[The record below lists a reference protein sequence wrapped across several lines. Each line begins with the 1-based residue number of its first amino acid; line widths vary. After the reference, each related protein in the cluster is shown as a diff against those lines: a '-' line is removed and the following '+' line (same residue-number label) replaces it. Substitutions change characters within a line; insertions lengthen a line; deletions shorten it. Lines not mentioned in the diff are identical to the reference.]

1 MQSTKQL
8 VECFC
13 QWQLKVP
20 AGRARS
26 DCAHEQV
33 AKLDPVS
40 RTAGMDCEY
49 PIDLMRACC
58 NEWKY
63 MDSVMKGSKDWK

>member
-1 MQSTKQL
+1 MSAEPQGWIANIRFT
-8 VECFC
+8 
-13 QWQLKVP
+13 VP

-26 DCAHEQV
+26 DCAYEQV
-33 AKLDPVS
+33 VKLGPVS